1 MIWHHFCNMRSK
13 EMIKETIKKV
23 NNSLRDKNKPA
34 RRSVMTNAID
44 TTEERIATVAQ
55 ENVQT
60 QKPEMSKAEI
70 CFGAIMA
77 IAAIAG
83 MWGVVSLLISLFLN

>member
-1 MIWHHFCNMRSK
+1 M
-13 EMIKETIKKV
+13 
-23 NNSLRDKNKPA
+23 A
-34 RRSVMTNAID
+34 NAIE
-44 TTEERIATVAQ
+44 TTEERIIVGTD

-60 QKPEMSKAEI
+60 QKKEMTKAEM

-83 MWGVVSLLISLFLN
+83 MWGVVSLIISLLLY

>member
-1 MIWHHFCNMRSK
+1 MRSK

>member
-1 MIWHHFCNMRSK
+1 MANVI
-13 EMIKETIKKV
+13 E
-23 NNSLRDKNKPA
+23 
-34 RRSVMTNAID
+34 
-44 TTEERIATVAQ
+44 TTEERIVTAVQ

-60 QKPEMSKAEI
+60 QKTEMSKAEI

-83 MWGVVSLLISLFLN
+83 MWGVVSLLISLFLK

>member
-1 MIWHHFCNMRSK
+1 MRSK
-13 EMIKETIKKV
+13 EMIKRTIKKV
-23 NNSLRDKNKPA
+23 NNSLLDKNKPA

-83 MWGVVSLLISLFLN
+83 MWGVVSLLISLFLD

>member
-1 MIWHHFCNMRSK
+1 MRSK
-13 EMIKETIKKV
+13 EMIKRTIKKV
-23 NNSLRDKNKPA
+23 NNSLLDKNKPA

-60 QKPEMSKAEI
+60 QKPEMSKAEL
-70 CFGAIMA
+70 CFGDIMA
-77 IAAIAG
+77 IAARAG
-83 MWGVVSLLISLFLN
+83 LWGVV